1 MSNKT
6 QLQTNNTTLDG
17 YIARINAAKE
27 VAASLPEAGGSSG
40 GSVETI
46 TITCTTLPDPGTV
59 IYYMDETMTLQQK
72 SVGKNAQYT
81 IVKGTIFIVENWPST
96 NFCGYQSIC
105 GMTMCRGFLAIN

>member
-6 QLQTNNTTLDG
+6 QLQTNNTTLDAL
-17 YIARINAAKE
+17 ITRVNAAKDT
-27 VAASLPEAGGSSG
+27 AASLPEAGSSGG

-72 SVGKNAQYT
+72 SVSRNAQYT
-81 IVKGTIFIVENWPST
+81 IVKGTIFIVNNWPTT
-96 NFCGYQSIC
+96 NFCGCQSIC
-105 GMTMCRGFLAIN
+105 GITACRGFLAIN